1 MGSRRRVDCA
11 RFQQAQLSQLYIKRQ
26 LAEHNM
32 NTIRG
37 VFFLCL
43 IITAAANPLDSSLR
57 KGCRGFCPAIYDPV
71 CGSNG
76 MTYSNECAMITQT
89 CNRRPPV
96 TVVRRGH
103 C

>member
-57 KGCRGFCPAIYDPV
+57 
-71 CGSNG
+71 
-76 MTYSNECAMITQT
+76 
-89 CNRRPPV
+89 
-96 TVVRRGH
+96 
-103 C
+103 